1 MKKHTT
7 LLLAGIL
14 AAGTALAGNP
24 DRAGSAGAGQ
34 LLINP
39 WAASNGLA
47 GINMA
52 SVKGLE
58 STFNNVAGLA
68 FVNRNE
74 LTFSNSMYLSG
85 TGISINSVGFATK
98 VGDSGVLGLDVSSMS
113 FGDIPI
119 TTEDLPEGGIG
130 SFSPAFSR
138 LGVSYAREFSNS
150 IYGGL
155 TMRIVSESISNVRA
169 SGVCF
174 DAGIRYI
181 TGENDKL
188 RFGIALRNVGA
199 PMRYAGDG
207 LTVTATPQGADEGL
221 TVFQR
226 SEKYELPSL
235 GNIGLAVDVVSNDNN
250 TVTINGQFVSNSF
263 TKDQLGASLEA
274 NLGDRLVLRGGYLWE
289 QGLLNAAQDVS
300 TAYTGPAGGIGLNL
314 PAGTEAVLKLD
325 YSYRTTN
332 PFNGTHT
339 LGVKIAI
346 RGSRSIFPILHEREG
361 FDPLVRVHDC
371 AGMLCSK
378 HDHF

>member
-119 TTEDLPEGGIG
+119 TTEDL
-130 SFSPAFSR
+130 
-138 LGVSYAREFSNS
+138 
-150 IYGGL
+150 
-155 TMRIVSESISNVRA
+155 
-169 SGVCF
+169 
-174 DAGIRYI
+174 
-181 TGENDKL
+181 
-188 RFGIALRNVGA
+188 
-199 PMRYAGDG
+199 
-207 LTVTATPQGADEGL
+207 
-221 TVFQR
+221 
-226 SEKYELPSL
+226 SL
-235 GNIGLAVDVVSNDNN
+235 IH
-250 TVTINGQFVSNSF
+250 I
-263 TKDQLGASLEA
+263 
-274 NLGDRLVLRGGYLWE
+274 
-289 QGLLNAAQDVS
+289 
-300 TAYTGPAGGIGLNL
+300 
-314 PAGTEAVLKLD
+314 
-325 YSYRTTN
+325 
-332 PFNGTHT
+332 
-339 LGVKIAI
+339 
-346 RGSRSIFPILHEREG
+346 
-361 FDPLVRVHDC
+361 
-371 AGMLCSK
+371 
-378 HDHF
+378 

>member
-1 MKKHTT
+1 MNKHTS
-7 LLLAGIL
+7 LLLAAFLTVGQ
-14 AAGTALAGNP
+14 AFAGNP

-47 GINMA
+47 GSNMA

-68 FVNRNE
+68 FVQRNE
-74 LTFSNSMYLSG
+74 LAFANSMYLSG
-85 TGISINSVGFATK
+85 TGISLNSVGFATK
-98 VGDSGVLGLDVSSMS
+98 VGDSGVLGLSVTSMN

-130 SFSPAFSR
+130 TFSPAFSNI
-138 LGVSYAREFSNS
+138 GVTYAKEFSNS
-150 IYGGL
+150 IYGGI
-155 TMRIVSESISNVRA
+155 TVRMIGENISNVRA

-174 DAGIRYI
+174 DAGIRYV

-188 RFGIALRNVGA
+188 KFGIALRNVGA
-199 PMRYAGDG
+199 PMRYEGDG
-207 LTVTATPQGADEGL
+207 LTVTATPQGADEAL

-235 GNIGLAVDVVSNDNN
+235 VNIGVAVDVVSNDN
-250 TVTINGQFVSNSF
+250 TVVTATGQFVSNSF
-263 TKDQLGASLEA
+263 TKDQFGGGVEAALGE
-274 NLGDRLVLRGGYLWE
+274 RLVLRGGYLWE
-289 QGLLNAAQDVS
+289 QGLLTGAQDVS

-314 PAGTEAVLKLD
+314 PAGEGATLKLD

-339 LGVKIAI
+339 IGVKI
-346 RGSRSIFPILHEREG
+346 SL
-361 FDPLVRVHDC
+361 
-371 AGMLCSK
+371 
-378 HDHF
+378 